1 MKFPHILVAIFVT
14 LIWGSAFAVIEIGMQ
29 GFPPIFNAALRFLTA
44 SIPLVFFIK
53 RPKVSPL
60 FLLLFGMNY
69 VLMFSLMYVGMKWG
83 MPSGL
88 TSLVLQTAVLFAL
101 ILSAFVLQEFPNKIQ
116 ILGVLIGLSGI
127 ALIATDK
134 ESFTSISA
142 FLLVLGAAFFYGAS
156 SIIMKRAGNVDMLAL
171 LIWGCLVP
179 PIPLLGLSL
188 MLETGQWHAFKNM
201 SLMGGFSI
209 YYTSLLGT
217 VLAFA
222 LWGWLL
228 KRYPANMVV
237 PFNLLVPVFG
247 IITSYILL
255 NEQVTNTS
263 ATACVII
270 FTGLL
275 VVSFHNRI
283 NNWTLQRKR
292 MLRSQQ

>member
-1 MKFPHILVAIFVT
+1 MKFQHALIAIFVT

-29 GFPPIFNAALRFLTA
+29 GFPPIFNASLRFLTA

-53 RPKVSPL
+53 RPQVSPW

-101 ILSAFVLQEFPNKIQ
+101 ILSAFALQEFPNKLQ

-127 ALIATDK
+127 ALISTDRD
-134 ESFTSISA
+134 SFTSITA

-171 LIWGCLVP
+171 LIWGCLIP
-179 PIPLLGLSL
+179 PLPLFALSL
-188 MLETGQWHAFKNM
+188 MLESGQWQALTNM
-201 SLMGGFSI
+201 SFMGGFSI

-247 IITSYILL
+247 ILTSYILL
-255 NEQVTNTS
+255 DEQVTQT
-263 ATACVII
+263 AAIACVIV
-270 FTGLL
+270 FSGLL
-275 VVSFHNRI
+275 IVSFHNKI
-283 NNWTLQRKR
+283 NQWALQKIR
-292 MLRSQQ
+292 MPRSQQ